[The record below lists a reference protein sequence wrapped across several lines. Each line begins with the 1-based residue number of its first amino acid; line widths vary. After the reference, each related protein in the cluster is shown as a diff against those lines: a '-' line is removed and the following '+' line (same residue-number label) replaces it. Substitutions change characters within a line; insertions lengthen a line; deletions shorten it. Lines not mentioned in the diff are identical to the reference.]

1 MRSRDPDSGR
11 ASAFD
16 PCFEPVV
23 ALTRGGH
30 VESVHRGAIAVLD
43 SGGRLLGGV
52 GDPLTAVH
60 LRSAAKPF
68 QALAVVESG
77 AADAMCITEEELA
90 VMCGSHGGEPAH
102 VRIVAAL
109 LDRLGLGPE
118 VLVCGTRQPLSP
130 SAGRALAEGGEV
142 PSVLHNNCSGKHAG
156 MVALALHLGA
166 PVAGYWAPEHPVQE
180 EIARTIGGLL
190 SRGPGQPG
198 CRWIAGAGRTSGS
211 VWGGVD
217 GCGVPVVRLNL
228 CEAAWLFALLAAGA
242 TPGLARV
249 RDAMLAHPELV
260 AGEELR
266 DTKIMHA
273 SRARAL
279 AKTGAEGVQALAL
292 PRSFQVDPGAEAAI
306 GCLIKI
312 EDGSGRPLTTLSGA
326 FLSAWGLSEAA
337 DELAAEDAAVGRTE
351 DGRET
356 SKTVVL
362 VDERDLRR
370 RPSRDEAVDD
380 GERWEAEPAD
390 LERRGVSVDVGRG
403 NERDVLRFFKE
414 EWPLADEETF
424 GRRMDW
430 RAEPVALIV
439 RRRKRVLAVLRGHF
453 VGGVGSLD
461 EFVVGKGHRGRG
473 LGSALLRRFET
484 EALRRGCDRVVLRA
498 VKDAESE
505 RFYRDRGYSRESVQ
519 LSYEFG
525 WDYVRL
531 TRRIAE
537 DRD

>member
-1 MRSRDPDSGR
+1 
-11 ASAFD
+11 
-16 PCFEPVV
+16 
-23 ALTRGGH
+23 
-30 VESVHRGAIAVLD
+30 
-43 SGGRLLGGV
+43 
-52 GDPLTAVH
+52 
-60 LRSAAKPF
+60 
-68 QALAVVESG
+68 
-77 AADAMCITEEELA
+77 
-90 VMCGSHGGEPAH
+90 
-102 VRIVAAL
+102 
-109 LDRLGLGPE
+109 
-118 VLVCGTRQPLSP
+118 
-130 SAGRALAEGGEV
+130 
-142 PSVLHNNCSGKHAG
+142 
-156 MVALALHLGA
+156 
-166 PVAGYWAPEHPVQE
+166 
-180 EIARTIGGLL
+180 
-190 SRGPGQPG
+190 
-198 CRWIAGAGRTSGS
+198 
-211 VWGGVD
+211 
-217 GCGVPVVRLNL
+217 
-228 CEAAWLFALLAAGA
+228 
-242 TPGLARV
+242 
-249 RDAMLAHPELV
+249 MLAHPELV

-312 EDGSGRPLTTLSGA
+312 EDGSGRPLTALSGA

-337 DELAAEDAAVGRTE
+337 DELAAEDPAVGRTD

-362 VDERDLRR
+362 VGERDLRR
-370 RPSRDEAVDD
+370 RPSRDGVVDG
-380 GERWEAEPAD
+380 GERSEAEPAD
-390 LERRGVSVDVGRG
+390 LESRGVSVDVGRG
-403 NERDVLRFFKE
+403 NERDVLRFFRE

-430 RAEPVALIV
+430 RAEPLALIV